1 MKIICMIPARL
12 DSKRF
17 PRKIFAKLNNRTLLG
32 NVIEAAKRVEVF
44 DDIYVAACS
53 KQVADEAHSHGVKSV
68 ITDPRLENGTYR
80 IIDAIEKEDIKG
92 DLFVNWQADE
102 PFITPSIIS
111 RLLEGADSSDI
122 LTLKQKIEGD
132 DIFSPSVVKV
142 VTNLEGR
149 ALYFSRSV
157 IPYHRNVGGDYF
169 KHIGLYGY
177 TKDAFKKI
185 KTLEKGVLETVEVL
199 EQLRWLEHGLNI
211 HVTEVEE
218 SVIGIDTKEDLELA
232 EKMYS

>member
-157 IPYHRNVGGDYF
+157 ITRRR
-169 KHIGLYGY
+169 
-177 TKDAFKKI
+177 
-185 KTLEKGVLETVEVL
+185 
-199 EQLRWLEHGLNI
+199 RWASGN
-211 HVTEVEE
+211 
-218 SVIGIDTKEDLELA
+218 
-232 EKMYS
+232 